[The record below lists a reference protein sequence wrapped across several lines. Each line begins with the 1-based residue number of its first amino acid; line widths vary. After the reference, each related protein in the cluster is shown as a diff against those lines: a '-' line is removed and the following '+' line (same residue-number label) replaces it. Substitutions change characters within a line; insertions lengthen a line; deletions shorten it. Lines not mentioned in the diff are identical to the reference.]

1 MAPRSLLI
9 PYASEQDALARA
21 PGRSPWFRLLNGQW
35 KFSLFPSPV
44 AVPPV
49 ADLDDGAW
57 EEIRVP
63 GVWQRQG
70 YGKPH
75 YTNVVYPFSPEPPF
89 VPSDNPTGVYRRRFE
104 VPASWKGQRIVLS
117 FAGVDSA
124 FWVHLNGK
132 ELGFA
137 KGSRLPAEFDCTDAL
152 VPGTNLLT
160 VTVVQWSD
168 GTYLE
173 DQDMWWLSGIFR
185 DVRLMAL
192 PAQGPR
198 DLFVRAAPAEN
209 GKKARLEVDFDFSSA
224 GGAPLTLVLR
234 DDKGR
239 EVARKEGIPAGKAR
253 TEAFDLEGIE
263 AWTAESPRCYD
274 LVVAQDGR
282 FWAVT
287 VGFRSV
293 RRGPGQF
300 LVNGVPVMIK
310 GVNRHDTHPDLG
322 RVTPLEHIRTDLE
335 VMKRHNVNAVRT
347 SHYPNAPEFYE
358 LCDRMGFYVVCECD
372 LETHGFYY
380 NEGQNPSDWP
390 EWQPAYVDRMKRMV
404 EAYKNHPSIV
414 FWSLGNES
422 SFGVNHEAMSAWTR
436 GRDSTRLVHYEQ
448 ATAHGL
454 DRLAEGKDATRNFA
468 AVDVVSRMYPSPEK
482 WAAEAAADKTGQA
495 FLLCEYSHA
504 MGNGPGALKEYWD
517 LFYRTPNMQ
526 GGFVWEWVDHGLREK
541 TADGRDIF
549 FYGGDYGDHP
559 NDGNFV
565 CDGLVFADR
574 KPTPGL
580 IDFHHVVQPVQTA
593 ALDPAAGTFRLTNR
607 RDFTDLGDLTVYW
620 ALLADGVPVR
630 SGSADCPAV
639 PARSEGKLTLPALA
653 SLDLSPA
660 DRASE
665 LVWDL
670 SYRTRQAHTWAP
682 AGHEV
687 AHDQA
692 VVASPARSQAP
703 RTGGALRTAATATVL
718 TVTNDRDRW
727 TFDRITGLLTAWDRD
742 GVPLLVKGPRLNLWR
757 APIDND
763 RQFYENDA
771 FEKHWRKAGL
781 DRLVHRLKD
790 LKWETRDGAVRVE
803 VGLSV
808 GAATADTIGFGPRGY
823 DCTAVYTLGAD
834 GSVGLTW
841 SGEPFGPL
849 PHLPRIGLVLEVPE
863 ALDRAEWYGYGP
875 GESYSDSMGGV
886 RLGRWK
892 STVDGLATD
901 YVFPQE
907 NGNHQDTRWVALDDL
922 RGTGLLVAG
931 PRPFGFGAHR
941 YTVEDLDQARHAAE
955 LPRRDFVQVTLDAAQ
970 CGLGTASCGPATFP
984 AYRVEPKA
992 FTFQLTLQGFSRQ
1005 EGLPLG

>member
-1 MAPRSLLI
+1 MDNHGHIGLRPLPAQPRDWENHTLTGRGLLAPRTFLV
-9 PYASEQDALARA
+9 PYASEDDALART

-49 ADLDDGAW
+49 SDLDDTAW
-57 EEIRVP
+57 DDIRVP

-89 VPSDNPTGVYRRRFE
+89 VPSENPTGVYRRRFE
-104 VPASWKGQRIVLS
+104 VPAAWKDQKIVLS
-117 FAGVDSA
+117 FGGVDSA

-132 ELGFA
+132 ELGFS
-137 KGSRLPAEFDCTDAL
+137 KGSRLPAEFDCTGAV
-152 VPGTNLLT
+152 VPGTNVLT

-168 GTYLE
+168 GSYLE

-192 PAQGPR
+192 PPQGPR
-198 DLFVRAAPAEN
+198 DLFVRAWPAD
-209 GKKARLEVDFDFSSA
+209 GSRKARLEVDLDFA
-224 GGAPLTLVLR
+224 AVGGQPVTLTLK

-239 EVARKEGIPAGKAR
+239 EVARREGVLAGKAR
-253 TEAFDLEGIE
+253 TETFDLESID
-263 AWTAESPRCYD
+263 AWTAETPRCYD
-274 LVVAQDGR
+274 LVVSQSDR
-282 FWAVT
+282 YWAVT

-293 RRGPGQF
+293 TRVPGQF

-322 RVTPLEHIRTDLE
+322 RVTPIEHMRTDLE

-358 LCDRMGFYVVCECD
+358 LCDRLGLYVICECD

-380 NEGQNPSDWP
+380 IEGNNPSDWP
-390 EWQPAYVDRMKRMV
+390 EWQGAYVDRMRRMV
-404 EAYKNHPSIV
+404 EAYKNHPSIL

-422 SFGVNHEAMSAWTR
+422 SFGVNHEAMSAWAR
-436 GRDSTRLVHYEQ
+436 GRDATRLIHYEQ

-454 DRLAEGKDATRNFA
+454 DRLAAGKDASRNFA
-468 AVDVVSRMYPSPEK
+468 AVDVVSRMYPSPEQ

-517 LFYRTPNMQ
+517 LFYKTPNMQ
-526 GGFVWEWVDHGLREK
+526 GGFVWEWSDHGLRER
-541 TADGRDIF
+541 TPDGRQTF
-549 FYGGDYGDHP
+549 FYGGDYGDQP

-574 KPTPGL
+574 QPTPGL
-580 IDFHHVVQPVQTA
+580 IDFHHVVQPVQSAVVAPT
-593 ALDPAAGTFRLTNR
+593 GGNFRLTNR
-607 RDFTDLGDLTVYW
+607 RDFTDLGDLNVYW
-620 ALLADGVPVR
+620 ALLADGVVVR
-630 SGSADCPAV
+630 SGSFPCPAI
-639 PARSEGKLTLPALA
+639 PARSSGDLDLPSLA
-653 SLDLSPA
+653 SLDLSTTN
-660 DRASE
+660 RGSE

-670 SYRTRQAHTWAP
+670 SFRTKSAQPWAP

-692 VVASPARSQAP
+692 GITAPARSLPP
-703 RTGGALRTAATATVL
+703 RAALTPVRVTASATSLVA
-718 TVTNDRDRW
+718 TNDRDVW
-727 TFDRITGLLTAWDRD
+727 TFDRITGVLTAWTRD
-742 GVPLLVKGPRLNLWR
+742 GVPLLVNGPRLNLWR

-781 DRLVHRLKD
+781 DRLVHRMKSLEWKQTS
-790 LKWETRDGAVRVE
+790 EGVRVE

-808 GAATADTIGFGPRGY
+808 GAATPDTIGFGPRGF
-823 DCTAVYTLGAD
+823 DCTATYTLGAD
-834 GSVGLTW
+834 GTVDLRWEGR
-841 SGEPFGPL
+841 PFGPL

-863 ALDRAEWYGYGP
+863 ALGRAEWYGYGP
-875 GESYSDSMGGV
+875 GESYSDAMGGV
-886 RLGRWK
+886 RLGRFR
-892 STVDGLATD
+892 SA
-901 YVFPQE
+901 
-907 NGNHQDTRWVALDDL
+907 
-922 RGTGLLVAG
+922 
-931 PRPFGFGAHR
+931 
-941 YTVEDLDQARHAAE
+941 VE
-955 LPRRDFVQVTLDAAQ
+955 
-970 CGLGTASCGPATFP
+970 
-984 AYRVEPKA
+984 
-992 FTFQLTLQGFSRQ
+992 
-1005 EGLPLG
+1005 